1 MVPEQKKEGCPQT
14 IALRLFGVVG
24 GLMIRCQAAGL
35 DELVEPG
42 APERI
47 ATGFMFTEGP
57 V

>member
-14 IALRLFGVVG
+14 IALLLFGVVG